1 MRKFFGLFLI
11 TIMCFTQSIAQAG
24 IVEPVYKQFKNPNL
38 DGEADEPS
46 TVNIQITPD
55 GKKMFLMDHLN
66 SGTARNIFI
75 YNLTTPFDIST
86 LDVDNR
92 TLVSTD
98 GLGQNFGGDGNQN
111 MTLEFNND
119 GSQAFI
125 LSAMGGMQIHNL
137 ATPYDVASISTS
149 TIAPDNGINF
159 DNDPSHAI
167 FGLDKRANNNTNFH
181 QPFDLDFNNDGTKMY
196 ITDMGKPNKNTQ
208 GIMEYTLST
217 PYVPSSVTSSFDFDL
232 SSFINLQATEMAFD
246 DDGTRLYVS
255 DSGSNP
261 RRENNNHSTT
271 HIFVWKLSVPYS
283 LASATYIDKYPLLP
297 AGVMIGSYSFE
308 FGNNGMKLYVGTEDE
323 TSDASVPDDVIFEY
337 DLTCPYGVVICET
350 DSITAIGA
358 QVEIAKN
365 VIYQNSNTIF
375 KRFDWLRRNE
385 EKTNLNSHNIKLKIN
400 DPILAVLKSNLENSL
415 KNKLDNFANDIES
428 AQASLKK
435 ENSGLNK
442 RNWSHWSHGDISF
455 GRVGEKGLIKPKDIR
470 AKGIMIGADKLIDR
484 KIFGYAFRYGNDN
497 VKIDTG
503 AGSELDS
510 EAFTLN
516 LYGSLPLDEKSNL
529 NALIGASFLSIDQ
542 LIKGTVTGERYGRQI
557 FTALTYQ
564 NENEYSKYDLIPFG
578 KFELGITQ
586 FSKYTDFGTSSTN
599 SVDAHERL
607 TFKTGNISAGLKF
620 DNILYLNDNTI
631 SRNGF
636 IEYINDFTSD
646 IDHYVKNNHDN
657 VTLKKTIQ
665 RHSTHNIRGNIGF
678 EFMNSGSYTFAL
690 NYERFQSL
698 NKSGYKDSLLF
709 KFGRAKDHKANVDVI
724 YDPINNNNTKVSYLK
739 QLGNF
744 NLKLNSNYSLFSK
757 IPDYGANIE
766 ISGTF

>member
-1 MRKFFGLFLI
+1 MRKFFGLIVFIIIYL
-11 TIMCFTQSIAQAG
+11 TTIAQAG

-46 TVNIQITPD
+46 TTNIQITPD

-66 SGTARNIFI
+66 SGTSRNIFI

-98 GLGQNFGGDGNQN
+98 GLGQDFLGDGNQN

-125 LSAMGGMQIHNL
+125 LSAMGPMQIHNL
-137 ATPYDVASISTS
+137 ETPYDVASISTS

-159 DNDPSHAI
+159 DFDTSHAI
-167 FGLDKRANNNTNFH
+167 FGLDKRANNNTDFH

-283 LASATYIDKYPLLP
+283 LASATYIDKFPLLP

-308 FGNNGMKLYVGTEDE
+308 FGNNGMKLYVATEDE
-323 TSDASVPDDVIFEY
+323 TSDASVPDDAIFEY

-350 DSITAIGA
+350 DAITAIGA

-365 VIYQNSNTIF
+365 VIYQNSSTIF
-375 KRFDWLRRNE
+375 KRFEWLRRNDE
-385 EKTNLNSHNIKLKIN
+385 RAYLANHDIKLN
-400 DPILAVLKSNLENSL
+400 FHNPILAALKTNFENSL
-415 KNKLDNFANDIES
+415 NNIQFTPASSKKEKPSKNK
-428 AQASLKK
+428 KK
-435 ENSGLNK
+435 
-442 RNWSHWSHGDISF
+442 WSHWSHVDISF
-455 GRVGEKGLIKPKDIR
+455 GRVGDTATSKPKEVKT
-470 AKGIMIGADKLIDR
+470 KGFMYGLDKLVDN
-484 KIFGYAFRYGNDN
+484 KIFGYAFRYGKDD
-497 VKIDTG
+497 VDLED
-503 AGSELDS
+503 GSSNELD
-510 EAFTLN
+510 AHTL
-516 LYGSLPLDEKSNL
+516 SLNMYSSFPVKSQSNL
-529 NALIGASFLSIDQ
+529 NLLLGVSYLKIDQ
-542 LIKGTVTGERYGRQI
+542 LAKNRESGGRNGKQI
-557 FTALTYQ
+557 YTSISYE
-564 NENEYSKYDLIPFG
+564 NENAYTKYALVPFG
-578 KFELGITQ
+578 KFEMGITQ
-586 FSKYTDFGTSSTN
+586 FSDYTDFGVVSKNVET
-599 SVDAHERL
+599 HERL
-607 TFKTGNISAGLKF
+607 TFRTGNASAGLKF
-620 DNILYLNDNTI
+620 DSILYLKDKTL

-636 IEYINDFTSD
+636 IEYIYDLTPD
-646 IDHYVKNNHDN
+646 IDHYVRSHLDN
-657 VTLKKTIQ
+657 VTLKKTIKT
-665 RHSTHNIRGNIGF
+665 HSLHNVKGNIGF
-678 EFMNSGSYTFAL
+678 EYMNSKGSTIAI

-698 NKSGYKDSLLF
+698 DESGHKDSLLI
-709 KFGRAKDHKANVDVI
+709 KLGTAKKQNANFDVI
-724 YDPINNNNTKVSYLK
+724 YDPTNNNKTEISYLK
-739 QLGNF
+739 NFGNF
-744 NLKLNSNYSLFSK
+744 KLKLKSNYNLFSK

-766 ISGTF
+766 FSGTF